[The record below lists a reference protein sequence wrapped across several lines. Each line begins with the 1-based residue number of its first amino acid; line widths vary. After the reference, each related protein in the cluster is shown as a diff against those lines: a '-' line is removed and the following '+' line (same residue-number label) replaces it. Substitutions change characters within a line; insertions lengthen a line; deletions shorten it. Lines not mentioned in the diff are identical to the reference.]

1 MAITTNKLSR
11 AAGLCAVVAGLLYII
26 VQFIHPDE
34 TVEQVTTTVWIL
46 THWLTLAMG
55 VFALIGISGM
65 YFRQVTETGVLGLIG
80 FLLFGAFFLMVVAQ
94 AFVETVVL
102 PAISEEAPAYV
113 NDYLA
118 AVVGRTVRGDV
129 GSFTV
134 VNAVTAP
141 LYLLGGLLF
150 GIALYRAG
158 ILARWA
164 ALLLAIGAPAAL
176 LVGVLPESLDRLLAL
191 PVGIAL
197 AGLGYSLWR
206 ESELRPSPASAA

>member
-1 MAITTNKLSR
+1 
-11 AAGLCAVVAGLLYII
+11 
-26 VQFIHPDE
+26 
-34 TVEQVTTTVWIL
+34 
-46 THWLTLAMG
+46 MG

-65 YFRQVTETGVLGLIG
+65 YFRQVAETGLLGLIG
-80 FLLFGAFFLMVVAQ
+80 FSLFGAFFLMVVAQ

-102 PAISEEAPAYV
+102 PAISEEAPGYV

-118 AVVGRTVRGDV
+118 TVVGRAVRGDV

-134 VNAVTAP
+134 VNGVTSP
-141 LYLLGGLLF
+141 LYLLGGLLL
-150 GIALYRAG
+150 GIALFRAG

-176 LVGVLPESLDRLLAL
+176 LVAVLPESLDRVLAF

-206 ESELRPSPASAA
+206 EAERPPSPAYAA